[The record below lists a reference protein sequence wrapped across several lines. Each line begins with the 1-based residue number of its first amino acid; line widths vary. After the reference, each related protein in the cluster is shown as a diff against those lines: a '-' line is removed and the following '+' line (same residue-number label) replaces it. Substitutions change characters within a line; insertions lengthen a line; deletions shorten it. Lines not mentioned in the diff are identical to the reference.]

1 MDRNNLSPR
10 PIPRRPPAPVLA
22 LALLLVLP
30 ACAGH
35 AAPEPVGDPGAD
47 SRPEPVDLRVDP
59 RGVDPRGADPRAW
72 AARTRPELPD
82 RPLQVAFL
90 VVEGVYNSE
99 LMAPYDVFQHTRFHT
114 GGGPAMEV
122 FTVSPDGKPVRTF
135 EGLTLVP
142 HHGFADAP
150 AADVLVV
157 PSSDGSMDRD
167 LADEGLI
174 AWVREA
180 GARARWIVSL
190 CDGAFVLAKAGLLD
204 GRAATTFPADY
215 DRFAQL
221 FPAVDLRV
229 NVSFVH
235 DGKALTS
242 QGGARSYDVAMYLVD
257 ELYGPQVAA
266 GVGRGL
272 LIPWPP
278 DLATHPPFA
287 VVGPGPQ

>member
-1 MDRNNLSPR
+1 MHRNNRLPS
-10 PIPRRPPAPVLA
+10 PIPRRPSA
-22 LALLLVLP
+22 ALLVLVVLLLP

-35 AAPEPVGDPGAD
+35 ATPEPVPEAEPAPAAAH
-47 SRPEPVDLRVDP
+47 RP
-59 RGVDPRGADPRAW
+59 AHDPRAW
-72 AARTRPELPD
+72 AAHTRPELPPD
-82 RPLQVAFL
+82 RPLRVAFL
-90 VVEGVYNSE
+90 VVDGVSNSE

-114 GGGPAMEV
+114 GEAPAMEV
-122 FTVSPDGKPVRTF
+122 FTVSPDGEPVRTF

-157 PSSDGSMDRD
+157 PSTEGSMDRD
-167 LADEGLI
+167 LADEELI
-174 AWVREA
+174 AWVRET
-180 GARARWIVSL
+180 GAKARWIVSL

-257 ELYGPQVAA
+257 ALYGPEVAA

-278 DLATHPPFA
+278 DLDTAPAFA
-287 VVGPGPQ
+287 VVPGSGS